1 MSQSKP
7 FMFST
12 AAQAIGNF
20 SFLQIQVAQWQ
31 KLTPLIQ
38 ASFPQQGLWHVV
50 CYQHGVLT
58 IAGDNQALI
67 SQVRYLQHQ
76 YIKNLKAIPALSDLE
91 RINVI
96 LQPLQTKPI
105 RKNYTRK
112 KLLSNATQQE
122 LQQAASLV
130 NDAKLS
136 QALLRLAS
144 SSNIKNDNME

>member
-1 MSQSKP
+1 MAKTHTTCPS
-7 FMFST
+7 FFS
-12 AAQAIGNF
+12 
-20 SFLQIQVAQWQ
+20 
-31 KLTPLIQ
+31 
-38 ASFPQQGLWHVV
+38 QQGLWHVV

-112 KLLSNATQQE
+112 TLSSNATQQE

>member
-7 FMFST
+7 FIFNA

-38 ASFPQQGLWHVV
+38 ASFPQQGQWHVV
-50 CYQHGVLT
+50 YYQYGVLT

-112 KLLSNATQQE
+112 KPLSNATQQE
-122 LQQAASLV
+122 LHQAASLV